1 MRSILAVVGSRAA
14 AVRIAP
20 LVRLLRRVPS
30 MSAVVCIAS
39 PLAAQIA
46 AELAV
51 FGIEADEVLDRI
63 ACQSEQD
70 IGRAVAAIVRK
81 RQSDCV
87 LVQGDA
93 TAVMGAFRRQAA
105 FGNLGSGLRLYE
117 LHHHDADTVGE
128 ALVDLVATCYFVA
141 SEAAREQLC
150 KEGVAPE
157 NIYVTDSTAVDALML
172 MSERISS
179 DRKLQDGLAAAYP
192 HVAPD
197 RRLVYVACQRC
208 DCSVERFEAIC
219 RALKRLAMRPD
230 VQVVCP
236 AHPEPGMRRIAD
248 EVFADHPQ
256 ITVIEPPDYLHH
268 VYLMQTAYLILSD
281 SDDTCDEVLALGK
294 PVLVMRGAGE
304 GLNGDDIGSAKLVG
318 AETADI
324 LRECTM
330 FLDDEAYYQAFT
342 ARRSRSADGQASQRI
357 VETMLR

>member
-1 MRSILAVVGSRAA
+1 MRRILAVVSSRAA

-39 PLAAQIA
+39 PHAGQIA

-63 ACQSEQD
+63 ACQSDRD
-70 IGRAVAAIVRK
+70 IGNAVAALVRRHK
-81 RQSDCV
+81 ADCV

-93 TAVMGAFRRQAA
+93 GAVMGAFRRQAA

-117 LHHHDADTVGE
+117 LHHHDADAVGE
-128 ALVDLVATCYFVA
+128 ELVDLVATCYFVS
-141 SEAAREQLC
+141 SEAARDQLR

-157 NIYVTDSTAVDALML
+157 NIYVTDSTAVDALM
-172 MSERISS
+172 MMTERISN

-197 RRLVYVACQRC
+197 RRLIYVACQRG
-208 DCSVERFEAIC
+208 DCSVERFESIC
-219 RALKRLAMRPD
+219 RALRRLAMRPD

-268 VYLMQTAYLILSD
+268 AYLLQAAYLILSD
-281 SDDTCDEVLALGK
+281 SDEACDEVLSLGK
-294 PVLVMRGAGE
+294 PVLVMRGAGK
-304 GLNGDDIGSAKLVG
+304 GLGGADTGTAKLVG

-342 ARRSRSADGQASQRI
+342 SRRGHCGDGQASQRI
-357 VETMLR
+357 VETLLR